1 MNMKK
6 LTSIILFALL
16 LCTTNLSFAQDD
28 YKSYY
33 EVRNQAMELH
43 ALGKYQ
49 EATKLYEKAFS
60 LAYPFTDDMKFLY
73 QCYLELNKEDMA
85 YKVLQQMVMCGYK
98 LCPDTLPI
106 VGYDMSTWCER
117 DSTIINN
124 KRFLKEYDSLR
135 LEYLKNIDIKANN
148 YLIANSICEYFVAIL
163 RFRGSDSTERE
174 LLEDESFY
182 AKTELLKDLLK
193 SDKNIDRKHT
203 DHWLDIRFILSLMHS
218 VQSLIE
224 KKAENPQLDLLW
236 EHVLRGNILA
246 EQYAIFYDNAIH
258 QNDMNSGGIG
268 VSLLGFQTILKV
280 YKDDKGN
287 EVEEYKVVLKDP
299 ENVDK
304 YRNEKLLPPLWI
316 WCKLNNIALPENYKY

>member
-1 MNMKK
+1 MKK
-6 LTSIILFALL
+6 IIILIFI
-16 LCTTNLSFAQDD
+16 LCSTLVSLGQND

-33 EVRNQAMELH
+33 EVRNQAMDLH

-49 EATKLYEKAFS
+49 EATKFYEKAFS
-60 LAYPFTDDMKFLY
+60 LAYPFPDDMKFLY
-73 QCYLELNKEDMA
+73 QCYLQMNKADMA

-106 VGYDMSTWCER
+106 VGYDLSAWCER

-124 KRFLKEYDSLR
+124 KRFLSEYDSLR
-135 LEYLKNIDIKANN
+135 LEYLKNIDVKANN

-163 RFRGSDSTERE
+163 RFRGSDSIENE
-174 LLEDESFY
+174 ILNNKPFLL
-182 AKTELLKDLLK
+182 KTELLNSLLK

-203 DHWLDIRFILSLMHS
+203 DHWLDTRFLLSLIHS
-218 VQSLIE
+218 VQSLKE
-224 KKAENPQLDLLW
+224 KSPQLDLLW

-246 EQYAIFYDNAIH
+246 EQYAFFYDNAIY

-304 YRNEKLLPPLWI
+304 YRKEKLLPPLWV